1 MDSDDEISTDSKHY
15 SARLTDQHCFNV
27 YEVLSKYEKICA
39 GELPKQTI
47 DYGQV

>member
-1 MDSDDEISTDSKHY
+1 MKKAPY
-15 SARLTDQHCFNV
+15 SAGMIDQHRFNV

-47 DYGQV
+47 DYGRI